1 MKKYATEY
9 RSKSDKNINKKT
21 AKNKIID
28 MFSTPSICYL
38 LSTLLLQIQRMPT
51 KKAMWMK
58 N

>member
-38 LSTLLLQIQRMPT
+38 LSTLLL
-51 KKAMWMK
+51 
-58 N
+58 